1 VKNKT
6 FYSNGKLLISG
17 EYIVLDGA
25 KSLAIPTKYGQYLI
39 VEPIEENRLFWKS
52 FDEQNKLWYQ
62 GEFSIKDNSIEC
74 FDANEVSQRLVQIL
88 KAAKK
93 ANPEFLSGQQ
103 GFKITT
109 QLDFPTN
116 WGLGTSST
124 LLNNIAQ
131 WANIDAYKL
140 LEKTFG
146 GSAYDIA
153 CAQHNT
159 PIIYQIK
166 NNSPLV
172 NPITFNPIF
181 KNHLYFVHLNKKQ
194 NSRAGIKHYKT
205 NKQNTKSSIK
215 LINAITSKMIRSNTL
230 EDFDN
235 LIVEHE
241 KIIAKITKQTPV
253 KDALFND
260 YSGSIKSLGA
270 WGGDFILVTS
280 KNNPAEYFKS
290 KGYNTLIPYLDM
302 VIVQYD

>member
-1 VKNKT
+1 MKNKT

-140 LEKTFG
+140 LEG
-146 GSAYDIA
+146 LD
-153 CAQHNT
+153 
-159 PIIYQIK
+159 
-166 NNSPLV
+166 
-172 NPITFNPIF
+172 
-181 KNHLYFVHLNKKQ
+181 
-194 NSRAGIKHYKT
+194 
-205 NKQNTKSSIK
+205 
-215 LINAITSKMIRSNTL
+215 
-230 EDFDN
+230 
-235 LIVEHE
+235 
-241 KIIAKITKQTPV
+241 
-253 KDALFND
+253 LF
-260 YSGSIKSLGA
+260 
-270 WGGDFILVTS
+270 WR
-280 KNNPAEYFKS
+280 KS
-290 KGYNTLIPYLDM
+290 KLRLHFFLECP
-302 VIVQYD
+302 